1 MKASTPELLK
11 FQKLVRRLKDTRRG
25 VIGLLE
31 GMWLATAKNCP
42 QGDIG
47 RFTNEEIAIMLDWD
61 GDPDDLVNAL
71 IECRWLDVCSEYRL
85 VVHDWQDHCPTYIKG
100 NLKKAQKEIYSP
112 SCDYQEPPKE
122 LPKDGPK
129 EPPKERPMDG
139 PTYPIL
145 TYPNQAKP
153 NQASCGE
160 PSQAAPLE
168 FDHRF
173 EFSITGSEEREWYP
187 PVELVQRLKTV
198 FDTVAV
204 EDELRKAALWT
215 FTNASQR
222 KTAKGMPKFLGNWL
236 SKAANGSRGSPSRGG
251 IPDQRQAQADSF
263 LRSLSS

>member
-47 RFTNEEIAIMLDWD
+47 RFSNEEIAIMLDWE

-85 VVHDWQDHCPTYIKG
+85 VVHDWQDHCPTYVKG
-100 NLKKAQKEIYSP
+100 NLKKASKEIFSP

-122 LPKDGPK
+122 VPK
-129 EPPKERPMDG
+129 ECPKEAPKERPMDR
-139 PTYPIL
+139 PTYPNL
-145 TYPNQAKP
+145 TKPNLTKP
-153 NQASCGE
+153 NQFNSCGE
-160 PSQAAPLE
+160 PSQAAPPE
-168 FDHRF
+168 VDRRF
-173 EFSITGSEEREWYP
+173 EFCVTGSEDREWHP
-187 PVELVQRLKTV
+187 SVELVDRLKAV
-198 FDTVAV
+198 FDTVPV

-236 SKAANGSRGSPSRGG
+236 SKAANGARGSPRGSV
-251 IPDQRQAQADSF
+251 DQKQAQVDS
-263 LRSLSS
+263 LMRSLSR